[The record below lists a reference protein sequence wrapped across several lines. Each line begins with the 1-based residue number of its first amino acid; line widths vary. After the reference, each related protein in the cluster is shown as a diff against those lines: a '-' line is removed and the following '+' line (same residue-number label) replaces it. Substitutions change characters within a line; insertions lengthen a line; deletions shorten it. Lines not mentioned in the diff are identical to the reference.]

1 MIPIRIAVLSLAILV
16 PLAGCGSGGGSTAS
30 DEASKTPAQIL
41 ADTQRALGS
50 VSSFHIAGTQ
60 TDKNGPSTITGDVS
74 LPGKVHIALHQGAVD
89 LEIIVIGADGYFK
102 ANLAFW
108 QGQGSPA
115 AAGLFAGR
123 WAKVPAASA
132 PGFSQFSAL
141 TNPATIGHCF
151 LGSRHGAITKVGTSS
166 VAGAPVVVLADDGK
180 APGTSPGQVYIAST
194 GQPLPL
200 RSTQTGPQQPG
211 GVPDA
216 TCNEKDV
223 SSSTTAGDITYSAY
237 NQPVSIVA
245 PAGAIS
251 LPGGSGLP
259 A

>member
-1 MIPIRIAVLSLAILV
+1 MIPIRIPVLSLALLV

-41 ADTQRALGS
+41 ADAQRALGS

-115 AAGLFAGR
+115 AAGLFAG
-123 WAKVPAASA
+123 
-132 PGFSQFSAL
+132 
-141 TNPATIGHCF
+141 HCF
-151 LGSRHGAITKVGTSS
+151 LCSRHGAITKVGTSS

-180 APGTSPGQVYIAST
+180 APGASPGQVFIAST

-216 TCNEKDV
+216 TCNEKHV